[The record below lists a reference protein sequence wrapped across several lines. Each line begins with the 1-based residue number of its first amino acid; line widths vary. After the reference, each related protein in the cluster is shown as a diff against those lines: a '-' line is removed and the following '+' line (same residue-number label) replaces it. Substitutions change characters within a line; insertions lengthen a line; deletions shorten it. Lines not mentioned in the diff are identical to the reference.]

1 MPDTTDRV
9 ALGKYYIQTLD
20 CFSCHSA
27 DFKTNDYLVP
37 ENSKGYMAGGNKPL
51 NMEGQIIATSNL
63 TPHKTSGIGNWTE
76 EQFIKAVKFGL
87 VENDRALRFPMLP
100 FVYLTDY
107 EIASMYAYLKTL
119 PPVDNKV
126 PRVFYD

>member
-1 MPDTTDRV
+1 
-9 ALGKYYIQTLD
+9 
-20 CFSCHSA
+20 
-27 DFKTNDYLVP
+27 
-37 ENSKGYMAGGNKPL
+37 MAGGNKPL